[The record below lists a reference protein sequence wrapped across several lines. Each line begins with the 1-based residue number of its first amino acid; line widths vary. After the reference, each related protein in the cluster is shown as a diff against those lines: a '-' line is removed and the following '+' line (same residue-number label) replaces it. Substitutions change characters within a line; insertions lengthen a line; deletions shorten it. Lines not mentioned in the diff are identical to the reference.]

1 MALSLDDQLLG
12 EKVDNYCSS
21 DEGEQDSDEDRQ
33 QAKSEP
39 KASNIPE
46 PQLRD
51 YNGFSTNVSD
61 CFIYILYCFILML
74 SLGDHRRRVWLIIL
88 HTSLPR
94 Q

>member
-61 CFIYILYCFILML
+61 YFIYIVLLHFNAFPRWSSSESMVDYSSHL
-74 SLGDHRRRVWLIIL
+74 S
-88 HTSLPR
+88 T
-94 Q
+94 

>member
-61 CFIYILYCFILML
+61 CFIYILLLHFNAFSRWLL
-74 SLGDHRRRVWLIIL
+74 SESMVDYSSHLY
-88 HTSLPR
+88 T
-94 Q
+94 